1 MILATPFWPSLI
13 FKKCC
18 DIISVRISPGHNI
31 VSSKSSHIRVALLTH
46 DPDLKSRVQGPELQ
60 NAITVLEDC
69 SSLETAM
76 RSQQFTGVILDESG
90 SKFFPALSALNG
102 QLNLSKTFIYA
113 GHLPAWSTLS
123 QIRQVM
129 GDQPMD
135 EVVIDPKDVSLAS
148 YVEKKLGDFVRA
160 MNVGSGKNLY
170 PTLMRAVERPLIE
183 LALRETRGNQ
193 IKAAR
198 LLGLNRNTLRKKI
211 TEFQISLSRVKQSS
225 AGKNKKPE
233 SDSAR

>member
-1 MILATPFWPSLI
+1 MSLN
-13 FKKCC
+13 
-18 DIISVRISPGHNI
+18 P
-31 VSSKSSHIRVALLTH
+31 SHIRFALLTQ
-46 DPDLKSRVQGPELQ
+46 DPDLKLRVQGPDLQ
-60 NAITVLEDC
+60 NTITVLDDC
-69 SSLETAM
+69 SSLEAAM

-90 SKFFPALSALNG
+90 KKFFPALSALNG

-113 GHLPAWSTLS
+113 GPLPAWSTMN

-129 GDQPMD
+129 GDQPA
-135 EVVIDPKDVSLAS
+135 EEGAIDPKDVSLAS

-183 LALRETRGNQ
+183 LALRETHGNQ

-211 TEFQISLSRVKQSS
+211 TEFQISVSQLKQSFSGKRKKTELDS
-225 AGKNKKPE
+225 AG
-233 SDSAR
+233 